1 MYKNQFNKYIKKK
14 TSWNQIYENLKK
26 KDKKKISN
34 ENTSHLSCIS

>member
-1 MYKNQFNKYIKKK
+1 MYKNQF
-14 TSWNQIYENLKK
+14 TIYKEKNIMKPNLWEFKK